1 MKIKRISLLAL
12 IVAFTLTLAAGLG
25 IVGKST
31 AKAADES
38 ATPAATFEMTTGAS
52 LRLSGETDGIRF
64 RVRMDETL
72 AGKVKSGEIALK
84 FVISTKYS
92 FDNAAGDYA
101 GIAKKLEI
109 AVDKNKV
116 YLGSADRPDETGYY
130 FANAVMTEL
139 KETSRKI
146 DFVAVAYY
154 VDAAG
159 NTVYATIPADN
170 QRSMYGVINTLV
182 TEKGETYAQEILS
195 AAVYNWYGTE
205 TYPLEIKTQDG
216 LDKLAALINSG
227 KIDLKDAYANVADGL
242 NLEGINKL
250 YSYNGAI
257 TAEEPTGVVKA
268 ADEVNHYTLKGWKR
282 ISGRLYT
289 YEPEFNAVAH
299 TYQLD
304 TSDENADYLVC
315 DCGTKKA
322 DYVFNKKI
330 SAVQDIKLEDSNYLI
345 NLTGISEYSVL
356 KSIKLNSYDLGT
368 TLTALNISDEIKT
381 NKQLHGEQNLTV
393 VVSDEQGDHNV
404 IVPVV
409 LITKEIKTAEEWRT
423 ALGKSAYTDEKLYGY
438 YRLANDIGKLYGAE
452 YIWGGIYAYGDI
464 EGQKGFKGTFDGNG
478 HTAWVVANQT
488 GLFGSVGSGAKIKN
502 LTINNYSYGADSTKI
517 FGFSM
522 SHATVENVTISVE
535 GKGITDTTKPGLIT
549 EAFCY
554 HTEFINLNVTIKCSI
569 GSFIGSSNGEIY
581 VRKNTFVNC
590 AVKAKADYQYATW
603 NNGASNYPL
612 SWLAND
618 GLKLTIG

>member
-1 MKIKRISLLAL
+1 M
-12 IVAFTLTLAAGLG
+12 
-25 IVGKST
+25 
-31 AKAADES
+31 
-38 ATPAATFEMTTGAS
+38 
-52 LRLSGETDGIRF
+52 
-64 RVRMDETL
+64 
-72 AGKVKSGEIALK
+72 
-84 FVISTKYS
+84 
-92 FDNAAGDYA
+92 
-101 GIAKKLEI
+101 
-109 AVDKNKV
+109 
-116 YLGSADRPDETGYY
+116 
-130 FANAVMTEL
+130 
-139 KETSRKI
+139 
-146 DFVAVAYY
+146 
-154 VDAAG
+154 
-159 NTVYATIPADN
+159 
-170 QRSMYGVINTLV
+170 
-182 TEKGETYAQEILS
+182 
-195 AAVYNWYGTE
+195 
-205 TYPLEIKTQDG
+205 
-216 LDKLAALINSG
+216 
-227 KIDLKDAYANVADGL
+227 
-242 NLEGINKL
+242 
-250 YSYNGAI
+250 
-257 TAEEPTGVVKA
+257 
-268 ADEVNHYTLKGWKR
+268 
-282 ISGRLYT
+282 
-289 YEPEFNAVAH
+289 
-299 TYQLD
+299 
-304 TSDENADYLVC
+304 
-315 DCGTKKA
+315 
-322 DYVFNKKI
+322 
-330 SAVQDIKLEDSNYLI
+330 I

-423 ALGKSAYTDEKLYGY
+423 ALGSSAYTDEKLYGY

-452 YIWGGIYAYGDI
+452 YIWAGIYAYGDI

-502 LTINNYSYGADSTKI
+502 LTINNYNYGTNSTKI

-535 GKGITDTTKPGLIT
+535 GNGVTDTTKPGLIT

-590 AVKAKADYQYATW
+590 AVKAKADYQYAVW
-603 NNGASNYPL
+603 NKGASNYPL